1 MYAVISPEKIYLPPG
16 TVVRLLGTWQDYITL
31 SALRG
36 DSSIPHI
43 KYRPGEISLMSPL
56 PDHGRNVNVI
66 SDVVKILLDFLG
78 KEYDAFTPITIDLP
92 EIRGIEPDYCF
103 YIDNWEA
110 ISGKKRINWTVD
122 PPPDLAIE
130 IDVTSY
136 TDIED
141 YKPYCVPEVWLYKGK
156 QLKIYALESD
166 SEGDNYQLQNNSR
179 YFPNLNIAE
188 IIQESLQIAQER
200 NSSAAM
206 RELRKK
212 LHSE

>member
-1 MYAVISPEKIYLPPG
+1 MYAVISPEKIQLPPG
-16 TVVRLLGTWQDYITL
+16 TVVRLLGTWQDYIML
-31 SALRG
+31 SELRG
-36 DSSIPHI
+36 DDSIPRI

-78 KEYDAFTPITIDLP
+78 KEYDAFTPITMDLP
-92 EIRGIEPDYCF
+92 EIGGIEPDYCF
-103 YIDNWEA
+103 YIDNWQA
-110 ISGKKRINWTVD
+110 ISGKKRIDWGVE
-122 PPPDLAIE
+122 PSPDLAIE

-136 TDIED
+136 TDIDD
-141 YKPYCVPEVWLYKGK
+141 YKPYRVPEVWLYKGK

-166 SEGDNYQLQNNSR
+166 NYQLQNKSR
-179 YFPNLNIAE
+179 YFPNLNITE

-200 NSSAAM
+200 NSSTAM

-212 LHSE
+212 LNSI